1 MLQIKYR
8 QDSRRN
14 QRPCDLDEKTATRPM
29 FSFLFAT
36 ARIGL
41 PPSADL

>member
-8 QDSRRN
+8 QDFRRN
-14 QRPCDLDEKTATRPM
+14 QRPRDLDEKTATRPIL
-29 FSFLFAT
+29 SFLFAT

-41 PPSADL
+41 PPSAVL